1 MNSKYSLITSKPTI
15 SHLFNAASGGTDI
28 LFDWQTLEIPA
39 GTCLLKSVSGTIS
52 GHDGAA
58 NNAADMTMYFA
69 RSIDG
74 IAPATFGTVH
84 AATSATI
91 SAAFRRNLIGMMYF
105 DMSDLDDGDKLVGYS
120 VLGAKTS
127 ASADHIQDGGIN
139 AFPMLQGEPEG
150 ATTKGYQTI
159 YYAGIAAGAA
169 WNFGTAVALN
179 MADSANVAAD
189 TTGASVALTTSG
201 TDPRIVFQPGD
212 LIQGSTGT
220 VTAEVVSV
228 DSATAMTVKNVSAQ
242 IDHAEVLMLQYPIQ
256 LHFGLEY

>member
-39 GTCLLKSVSGTIS
+39 GTCALRSITGTIA

-69 RSIDG
+69 RAING
-74 IAPATFGTVH
+74 AAPASFGTVH
-84 AATSATI
+84 DVTSATI

-120 VLGAKTS
+120 VLGAKKS
-127 ASADHIQDGGIN
+127 ASANHIPDGLNQNLI
-139 AFPMLQGEPEG
+139 LQGDPG
-150 ATTKGYQTI
+150 GTTTRGYQTI
-159 YYAGIAAGAA
+159 YYAGLAAGAA

-179 MADSANVAAD
+179 MGSSANVAAD
-189 TTGASVALTTSG
+189 MTGASVALTTSG
-201 TDPRIVFQPGD
+201 TDPRICFQPGD

-242 IDHAEVLMLQYPIQ
+242 IDHAEVLMLQHPIQ
-256 LHFGLEY
+256 LRFGLEY